1 MKILIVG
8 DQHFENKNELET
20 NLMCDRIYEILLK
33 EQPMYVVLLGDAL
46 HTHEIIH
53 MGPLKRAIN
62 FFHRVSE
69 LTSHL
74 FILIGNHDR
83 LNNTSFLS
91 EDSPFMACKLWPN
104 TTVVDKVVVKD
115 SMIFVPYVPTGRFHE
130 ALLSEKISSENI
142 NNYKLVFAHQEFKG
156 CKMGAITSVNG
167 DEWPSNYPLCISG
180 HIHDYQ
186 ELQSNLIYPGTPIQL
201 GYGVPPSKGV
211 MMLTVSNDFS
221 TIDYDFH
228 DLGLP
233 KKFIVHLTP
242 EELSK
247 YTLPNNC
254 FVKLVCKGDTK
265 VIREI
270 IKMDSVKEMLK
281 SNRVRLS
288 IQEDRSKSTS
298 LSSTNYTPTLKT
310 ESIPFQKRLYDVVK
324 TQDENIKNLFE
335 NIFGKIETNSLT

>member
-1 MKILIVG
+1 MRILIVG

-53 MGPLKRAIN
+53 MGPLKRAIG
-62 FFHRVSE
+62 FFHRVSQ

-83 LNNTSFLS
+83 INNTSFLS

-115 SMIFVPYVPTGRFHE
+115 SLAFVPYVPNGRFHE
-130 ALLSEKISSENI
+130 ALLSERINSENI
-142 NNYKLVFAHQEFKG
+142 KDYKVIFAHQEFKG

-186 ELQSNLIYPGTPIQL
+186 EVQPNLVYPGTPIQL

-211 MMLTVSNDFS
+211 MMMDIPNDGS
-221 TIDYDFH
+221 DITYSFH

-233 KKFIVHLTP
+233 KKMIVHLTP

-247 YTLPNNC
+247 YELPENC
-254 FVKLVCKGDTK
+254 FIKLVCKGDTK

-288 IQEDRSKSTS
+288 IQEDRSKSAPLGVS
-298 LSSTNYTPTLKT
+298 NYSSSSKAET
-310 ESIPFQKRLYDVVK
+310 IPFQKRLYDTVK
-324 TQDENIKNLFE
+324 TQDENVQKLFE
-335 NIFGKIETNSLT
+335 SIFGQI

>member
-1 MKILIVG
+1 MRILVVG

-53 MGPLKRAIN
+53 MGPLKRAIS
-62 FFHRVSE
+62 FFHRVSQ

-83 LNNTSFLS
+83 INNTSFLS

-104 TTVVDKVVVKD
+104 TTVVDKVVIKD
-115 SMIFVPYVPTGRFHE
+115 SFVFVPYVPNGRFHE
-130 ALLSEKISSENI
+130 ALLSEHINPENI
-142 NNYKLVFAHQEFKG
+142 KDYKVIFAHQEFKG

-167 DEWPSNYPLCISG
+167 DEWPVNYPLCISG

-186 ELQSNLIYPGTPIQL
+186 EVQPNLVYPGTPIQL

-211 MMLTVSNDFS
+211 MMMDVPNDGS
-221 TIDYDFH
+221 DITYSFH

-233 KKFIVHLTP
+233 KKMIVHLTA

-247 YTLPNNC
+247 YELPENC

-288 IQEDRSKSTS
+288 IQEDRSKSAPLGVS
-298 LSSTNYTPTLKT
+298 NYNASSKAET
-310 ESIPFQKRLYDVVK
+310 IPFQKRLYDTVK
-324 TQDENIKNLFE
+324 TQDENVQKLFE
-335 NIFGKIETNSLT
+335 SIFGQI

>member
-1 MKILIVG
+1 MRILIVG

-53 MGPLKRAIN
+53 MGPLKRAIA
-62 FFHRVSE
+62 FFHRVSQ

-83 LNNTSFLS
+83 INNTSFLS

-115 SMIFVPYVPTGRFHE
+115 SLVFVPYVPNGRFHE
-130 ALLSEKISSENI
+130 ALLSEHINCENI
-142 NNYKLVFAHQEFKG
+142 NDYKVIFAHQEFKG
-156 CKMGAITSVNG
+156 CKMGAITSING

-186 ELQSNLIYPGTPIQL
+186 EVQPNLVYPGTPIQL

-211 MMLTVSNDFS
+211 MLMDIPNDGS
-221 TIDYDFH
+221 DITYTFH

-233 KKFIVHLTP
+233 KKMIVHLTP

-247 YTLPNNC
+247 YELPENC
-254 FVKLVCKGDTK
+254 FIKLVCKGDTK

-270 IKMDSVKEMLK
+270 VKMDSVKEMLK

-288 IQEDRSKSTS
+288 IQEDRSKSAPLGVS
-298 LSSTNYTPTLKT
+298 NYNASSKA
-310 ESIPFQKRLYDVVK
+310 ESIPFQKRLYDTVK
-324 TQDENIKNLFE
+324 TQDESVQKLFE
-335 NIFGKIETNSLT
+335 TIFGQI

>member
-1 MKILIVG
+1 MRILVVG

-33 EQPMYVVLLGDAL
+33 EQPIYVVLLGDAL

-53 MGPLKRAIN
+53 MGPLKRAIG
-62 FFHRVSE
+62 FFHRVSQ

-83 LNNTSFLS
+83 INNTSFLS

-115 SMIFVPYVPTGRFHE
+115 SLAFVPYVPNGRFHE
-130 ALLSEKISSENI
+130 ALLSERINSENI
-142 NNYKLVFAHQEFKG
+142 KDYKVIFAHQEFKG

-186 ELQSNLIYPGTPIQL
+186 EVQPNLVYPGTPIQL

-211 MMLTVSNDFS
+211 MMMDIPNDGS
-221 TIDYDFH
+221 DITYSFH

-233 KKFIVHLTP
+233 KKMIVHLTP

-247 YTLPNNC
+247 YELPENC
-254 FVKLVCKGDTK
+254 FIKLVCKGDTK

-288 IQEDRSKSTS
+288 IQEDRSKSAPLGVS
-298 LSSTNYTPTLKT
+298 NYSSSSKAET
-310 ESIPFQKRLYDVVK
+310 IPFQKRLYDTVK
-324 TQDENIKNLFE
+324 TQDENVQKLFE
-335 NIFGKIETNSLT
+335 SIFGQI